1 MRRPLRTYSFVFGA
15 YDDETRE
22 AFDVICD
29 IQTPY
34 ITPRGI
40 KFACEQKALDVCR
53 EWRVAKIDPVRDVRT
68 SRGTLVIG

>member
-15 YDDETRE
+15 YDYETRE
-22 AFDVICD
+22 AFDVICE

-34 ITPRGI
+34 TTPRGI
-40 KFACEQKALDVCR
+40 KYACEQKAIDVCR
-53 EWRVAKIDPVRDVRT
+53 DWRVAKIDPVRDVRT

>member
-22 AFDVICD
+22 AFDVVCD
-29 IQTPY
+29 IQTPC
-34 ITPRGI
+34 TAPRGI
-40 KFACEQKALDVCR
+40 KSACEQKALDVCR

>member
-34 ITPRGI
+34 TTPRGI
-40 KFACEQKALDVCR
+40 KAACPQPALEVGR
-53 EWRVAKIDPVRDVRT
+53 AGRV
-68 SRGTLVIG
+68 